1 MNQLNQPHVAPPKS
15 GNTTVIMIALVLA
28 VITVICTNAFI
39 WLHDKKAEQSAIR
52 LMTATRELP
61 AGHLLNTSK
70 DLAEVSIPRQFAAFA
85 EGAITPRDVPIQERK
100 KLLRPLKQGDPLRL
114 IHFLPDSEVADA
126 KITEGK
132 RGLPLPVNN
141 RTATGLLR
149 PGVYVDLVGSF
160 VDAQKKGSLPRVM
173 TIMERVRVI
182 AVGSETDETSASGKR
197 TSYSTITVEVDP
209 ADAETLVG
217 MLNVLGKDG
226 LNITLRNPSEQLS
239 KFERINPEVRKMLGL
254 D

>member
-1 MNQLNQPHVAPPKS
+1 MSQLNPSHVAQPRT
-15 GNTTVIMIALVLA
+15 GNSTVILIALILAVVTVIMTNIF
-28 VITVICTNAFI
+28 ITMRDRSA
-39 WLHDKKAEQSAIR
+39 DKAAIR

-61 AGHLLNTSK
+61 AGHVLNTAK
-70 DLAEVSIPRQFAAFA
+70 DLTEIRIPEQFKSFA
-85 EGAITPRDVPIQERK
+85 EGAITPRDLPIQNGRK
-100 KLLRPLKQGDPLRL
+100 ILRPLKQGDPLRL
-114 IHFLPDSEVADA
+114 IHFQPDSEVADQ

-173 TIMERVRVI
+173 TIMDRVRVI
-182 AVGSETDETSASGKR
+182 AVGSETDETSSGKR
-197 TSYSTITVEVDP
+197 ISYSTITVEVDP

-217 MLNVLGKDG
+217 MLGMLGKDG
-226 LNITLRNPSEQLS
+226 LNITLRNPSEQMS